1 MTVGTG
7 DPDGA
12 PARLP
17 RVDPVERRATWPA
30 AASVISP
37 SLVPKVGELL
47 DATVERPAEQLLFV
61 AKRGVPNH

>member
-17 RVDPVERRATWPA
+17 RRATWPA

-61 AKRGVPNH
+61 AKRGVGPNH